1 MIEKLIEFSIKNK
14 FLILMM
20 TLFISMG
27 SYYAMKNTPLDA
39 LPDLSPPQVIV
50 QINWAG
56 QSPEIVEEQ
65 GTYILVAQFLAIADI
80 ETVRGYSTYENGLV
94 YIIFKE
100 GTDLY
105 WARSRVLEQLAS
117 VQSQLPASMEVSL
130 GPDASGVGWAY
141 EYALSSKTKN
151 LAQLRTLQDYYYKYA
166 LMGVDGVSE
175 VASIGGFI
183 PTYQVTVNNDNL
195 IRYNLS
201 INDVAKVLKANN
213 NDTGG
218 RIVIENGFEWM
229 VQAKGYVK
237 DLDDIRKLVVTEK
250 GGVQIT
256 LGDIGRVEL
265 TPAARRG
272 VADLN
277 GDGEVVG
284 GIVLI
289 RYGED
294 VYSALKRVKK
304 KMKELKVDGVDV
316 TTVYD
321 RSSLIEK
328 AVDTLKG
335 TLIEESVIVIIIIG
349 LFLMHFRS
357 SLIVLIVLPLT
368 IGSTFLLMYLFGI
381 GSNIM
386 SLGGIAIAIGAM
398 VDASIVMI
406 ENAHKMIYKSLTAK
420 QQSHLAYADAESS
433 SAESPRAEPHLGE
446 LSNEERIA
454 VILKSSQTVGRP
466 IFFALALIVVSFLPI
481 FALSGQEGLL
491 FTPLAFTKTFAMAA
505 GAMLSITLV
514 PVLMVFFVKGRIL
527 PEAKN
532 PLNRFFIWVYHP
544 IIVYGLKL
552 KYLVIVLVVAALGY
566 MYPLYKSL
574 KWEFMPMINEQS
586 FMYMP
591 VTPYGISIDQ
601 AKELTQKTDKIIK
614 SFPEVV
620 SVFGKAGRA
629 STATDPAPLSMLE
642 TIITLKPKSEWR
654 KGMTYSKLRQEME
667 DALQVPGLTNS
678 WTYPIRGRIDMLLS
692 GIRTPLGIKL
702 YGQTPEGLQKFG
714 KIIEEKL
721 RGFDKSLSVFA
732 DQASAGYYLDIDIDE
747 EKLQRYGL
755 SKDVL
760 LQYTALAIG
769 GMKVSTMYKGLERY
783 PIALRLEGSERR
795 SIESIKDIQIKTSLG
810 FVPLSTFAKVKYRQS
825 ASVIKSEMA
834 TPVTFVYITPK
845 EGVSATSYK
854 EEAKKLI
861 DEIDFDTGYYVEWA
875 GQSEYL
881 ASAMKKIIWIIPAVI
896 LSILVLIYFA
906 LGKMAPTLIV
916 FFTLPFALLG
926 GLIYIDILNFSMSIA
941 VIVGFLALLGVA
953 AETAIVMIVYLQES
967 VDESYAIHGDAFNE
981 QDLNAA
987 IYEGAVQR
995 VRPKLM
1001 TVFAIL
1007 AGLAPIM
1014 YTHGVGSEVMQRI
1027 AAPMLGGI
1035 ISSAILSLVI
1045 IPILFEI
1052 YAKRQ
1057 LEQKLEEKTDET
1069 INMA

>member
-1 MIEKLIEFSIKNK
+1 MIEKLIAFSIKNR
-14 FLILMM
+14 
-20 TLFISMG
+20 FIVLLAAFALVGASIWSM
-27 SYYAMKNTPLDA
+27 KHTPLDA

-56 QSPEIVEEQ
+56 QSPEIIEDQ
-65 GTYILVAQFLAIADI
+65 GTYPLVAQFLAIADI
-80 ETVRGYSTYENGLV
+80 DTVRGYSTYENGLI

-117 VQSQLPASMEVSL
+117 IQSQLPNSMNISL
-130 GPDASGVGWAY
+130 GPDASGVGWVY

-151 LAQLRTLQDYYYKYA
+151 LAELRTLQDYYYKYA

-183 PTYQVTVNNDNL
+183 PTFQVTVNNDDL
-195 IRYNLS
+195 VRYNLS
-201 INDVAKVLKANN
+201 IEDIAKVLKRNN

-218 RIVIENGFEWM
+218 RIVIKNGYEWM
-229 VQAKGYVK
+229 VQAKGYIK
-237 DLDDIRKLVVTEK
+237 NLDDIRELVVTTK
-250 GGVQIT
+250 GGT
-256 LGDIGRVEL
+256 PLKLGDIARVEL
-265 TPAARRG
+265 TPAPRRG
-272 VADLN
+272 LADLN
-277 GDGEVVG
+277 GQGEVVG
-284 GIVLI
+284 GIVMA

-294 VYSALKRVKK
+294 VYSMIERVKA
-304 KMKELKVDGVDV
+304 KMKELKVEDVEV

-321 RSSLIEK
+321 RSGLIDK
-328 AVDTLKG
+328 AVHTLKS
-335 TLIEESVIVIIIIG
+335 TLIEESIIVVIIIG

-357 SLIVLIVLPLT
+357 SLIVIIVLPLT
-368 IGSTFLLMYLFGI
+368 VGFTFLLMKLFGI

-406 ENAHKMIYKSLTAK
+406 ENAHKMLHKFEHKEGRIPT
-420 QQSHLAYADAESS
+420 ET
-433 SAESPRAEPHLGE
+433 
-446 LSNEERIA
+446 ERIEI
-454 VILKSSQTVGRP
+454 ILKSSQLVGRP

-505 GAMLSITLV
+505 GALLSITLV
-514 PVLMVFFVKGRIL
+514 PALMIFFVKGRIL
-527 PEAKN
+527 PESKN
-532 PLNRFFIWVYHP
+532 PLNRFFIWLYHP

-552 KYLVIVLVVAALGY
+552 KYLVIVMVLLSLGY
-566 MYPLYKSL
+566 IYPLYKSL
-574 KWEFMPMINEQS
+574 KWEFMPMLNEQT

-601 AKELTQKTDKIIK
+601 SKQLLQKTDKILK
-614 SFPEVV
+614 SFPEVE

-629 STATDPAPLSMLE
+629 STATDPAPLGMLE
-642 TIITLKPKSEWR
+642 TIISLKPQSEWPV
-654 KGMTYSKLRQEME
+654 KKSYTQLRDEME

-692 GIRTPLGIKL
+692 GIRTPIGIKL
-702 YGQTPEGLQKFG
+702 YGTNAAGLQKFG
-714 KIIEEKL
+714 KVIEEKL
-721 RGFDKSLSVFA
+721 REYDKTLSVFA
-732 DQASAGYYLDIDIDE
+732 DQASAGYYIDIRPDE
-747 EKLQRYGL
+747 EKLSRYGM
-755 SKDVL
+755 SKDTL
-760 LQYTALAIG
+760 LEYTALAIG
-769 GMKVSTMYKGLERY
+769 GMQVSTMYKGLERY
-783 PIALRLEGSERR
+783 PIALRLEGDERR
-795 SIESIKDIQIKTSLG
+795 SLDSIRDIQVKTKLG
-810 FVPLSTFAKVKYRQS
+810 FVPLGSLAEVAYSES

-834 TPVTFVYITPK
+834 QPVTFIYITPK
-845 EGVSATSYK
+845 EGVSATQYK
-854 EEAKKLI
+854 AGAEKFI
-861 DEIDFDTGYYVEWA
+861 DEIRFDSGYYIEWA

-881 ASAMKKIIWIIPAVI
+881 DSAMARIIWIVPAV
-896 LSILVLIYFA
+896 LVVIFLLIYMA
-906 LGKMAPTLIV
+906 LKKLVPTIIV

-926 GLIYIDILNFSMSIA
+926 GLIYIDILNFAMSIA

-953 AETAIVMIVYLQES
+953 AETAIVMIIYLQES
-967 VDESYAIHGDAFNE
+967 VEELKTKRGAAFNLS
-981 QDLNAA
+981 DLNAA

-1027 AAPMLGGI
+1027 AAPMLGGVV
-1035 ISSAILSLVI
+1035 SSAILSLVI
-1045 IPILFEI
+1045 IPILYEI
-1052 YAKRQ
+1052 YMKWEIKKD
-1057 LEQKLEEKTDET
+1057 EQTD
-1069 INMA
+1069 I